1 MQIKTRSLAGLQ
13 MRNDLNWEA
22 HISTQIIRSRNQVVA
37 KKYIVSNNI

>member
-22 HISTQIIRSRNQVVA
+22 HISTQIYMVQKS
-37 KKYIVSNNI
+37 SGS